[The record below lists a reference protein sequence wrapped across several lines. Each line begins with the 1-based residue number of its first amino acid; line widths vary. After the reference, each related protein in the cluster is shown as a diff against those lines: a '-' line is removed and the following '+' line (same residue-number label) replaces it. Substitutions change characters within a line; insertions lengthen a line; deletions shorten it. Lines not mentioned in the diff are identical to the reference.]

1 MSVLNSRTLPDD
13 SLEAA
18 LVRVSVP
25 HCFDGG
31 EKGKIE

>member
-1 MSVLNSRTLPDD
+1 LPDD

-18 LVRVSVP
+18 VVRDSVP

-31 EKGKIE
+31 QKGKIV

>member
-1 MSVLNSRTLPDD
+1 MSVLNSPTMLDD

-18 LVRVSVP
+18 LARASVP